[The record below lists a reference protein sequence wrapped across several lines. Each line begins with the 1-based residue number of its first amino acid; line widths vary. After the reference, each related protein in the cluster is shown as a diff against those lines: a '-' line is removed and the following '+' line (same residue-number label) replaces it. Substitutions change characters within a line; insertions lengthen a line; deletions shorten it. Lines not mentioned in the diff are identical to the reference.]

1 MAKDIF
7 RIAVIG
13 AGETGTPLLT
23 QLLDA
28 SFVEILGVADLDA
41 EAPGMRLARERGV
54 ATTTDFMDLARFGE
68 AVDVLID
75 VTGVPKVREALRQHM
90 QDSGN
95 THTLIVHEMLVQ
107 LMLSLLS
114 GRLVQ
119 VKHEVEEY

>member
-28 SFVEILGVADLDA
+28 PFVEILGVADLDA
-41 EAPGMRLARERGV
+41 EAPGMRLARDRGV
-54 ATTTDFMDLARFGE
+54 TTTTDFMDLARLGE

-95 THTLIVHEMLVQ
+95 HHTLIVHEMLVQ

-114 GRLVQ
+114 GRLVRL
-119 VKHEVEEY
+119 KHEVEEY

>member
-28 SFVEILGVADLDA
+28 PFVEILGVADLDA
-41 EAPGMRLARERGV
+41 EAPGMRLARDRGV
-54 ATTTDFMDLARFGE
+54 TTTTDFMDLARLGE

-95 THTLIVHEMLVQ
+95 SHTLIVHEMLVQ

>member
-28 SFVEILGVADLDA
+28 PFVKLLGVADLDA
-41 EAPGMRLARERGV
+41 EAPGMRLARARGV
-54 ATTTDFMDLARFGE
+54 TTTTDFMDLARLGE
-68 AVDVLID
+68 DVDVLID

-95 THTLIVHEMLVQ
+95 HHTLIVHEMLVQ

-114 GRLVQ
+114 GRLVRL
-119 VKHEVEEY
+119 KHEVEEY

>member
-28 SFVEILGVADLDA
+28 PFVEILGVADLDA
-41 EAPGMRLARERGV
+41 EAPGMRLARDRGV
-54 ATTTDFMDLARFGE
+54 ATTTDFMDLARLGE

-95 THTLIVHEMLVQ
+95 SHTLIVHEMLVQ

>member
-28 SFVEILGVADLDA
+28 PFVEILGVADLDA
-41 EAPGMRLARERGV
+41 EAPGMRLARARGV
-54 ATTTDFMDLARFGE
+54 TTTTDFMDLARLGE

-75 VTGVPKVREALRQHM
+75 VTGVAKVREALRQHM

-95 THTLIVHEMLVQ
+95 HHTLIVHEMLVQ

-119 VKHEVEEY
+119 LKHEVEEY

>member
-13 AGETGTPLLT
+13 AGETGTPLLDK
-23 QLLDA
+23 LLDA
-28 SFVEILGVADLDA
+28 SFVELLGVADLDN
-41 EAPGMRLARERGV
+41 EAPGMRLARSRGV
-54 ATTTDFMDLARFGE
+54 ATTTDFMDFARLGE

-75 VTGVPKVREALRQHM
+75 VTGVASVREALRQHM

-95 THTLIVHEMLVQ
+95 HHTLIVHETVVQ

-114 GRLVQ
+114 GRLVRL
-119 VKHEVEEY
+119 KHGVEDY

>member
-28 SFVEILGVADLDA
+28 PFVEILGVADLDA

-54 ATTTDFMDLARFGE
+54 ATTTDFMDLARLGE

-90 QDSGN
+90 QNSGN
-95 THTLIVHEMLVQ
+95 HHTLIVHEMLVQ

-114 GRLVQ
+114 GRLVTL
-119 VKHEVEEY
+119 KHEVEEY

>member
-28 SFVEILGVADLDA
+28 AFVEILGVADLDA
-41 EAPGMRLARERGV
+41 EAPGMRLARDRGV
-54 ATTTDFMDLARFGE
+54 TTTTDFMDLARLGE

-95 THTLIVHEMLVQ
+95 HHTLIVHEMLVQ

-114 GRLVQ
+114 GRLVTL
-119 VKHEVEEY
+119 KHEVDEY

>member
-28 SFVEILGVADLDA
+28 PFVEILGVADLDT

-54 ATTTDFMDLARFGE
+54 VTTTDFMDLARLGE

-75 VTGVPKVREALRQHM
+75 VTGVPKVREALRQQM

-95 THTLIVHEMLVQ
+95 HHTLIVHEMLVQ

-119 VKHEVEEY
+119 LKHEVEEY

>member
-28 SFVEILGVADLDA
+28 PFVEILGVADLDA

-54 ATTTDFMDLARFGE
+54 ATTTDFMDLARLGE

-95 THTLIVHEMLVQ
+95 NHTLIVHEMLVQ

-119 VKHEVEEY
+119 LKHEVEEY

>member
-28 SFVEILGVADLDA
+28 PFVEILGVADMDA

-54 ATTTDFMDLARFGE
+54 ATTTDFMDLARLGE

-95 THTLIVHEMLVQ
+95 SHTLIVHEMVVQ

-119 VKHEVEEY
+119 LKHEVEEY

>member
-28 SFVEILGVADLDA
+28 PFVEILGVADLDA
-41 EAPGMRLARERGV
+41 EAPGMRLAHARGV
-54 ATTTDFMDLARFGE
+54 ATTTDFMDLARLGE

-95 THTLIVHEMLVQ
+95 THTLIVHEMVVQ

-119 VKHEVEEY
+119 LKHEVEEY

>member
-28 SFVEILGVADLDA
+28 PFVEILGVADLDA
-41 EAPGMRLARERGV
+41 EAPGMRLARARGV
-54 ATTTDFMDLARFGE
+54 ATTTDFMDLARLGE

-95 THTLIVHEMLVQ
+95 TDRKSVV
-107 LMLSLLS
+107 
-114 GRLVQ
+114 
-119 VKHEVEEY
+119 

>member
-28 SFVEILGVADLDA
+28 PFVELLGVADLDA
-41 EAPGMRLARERGV
+41 EAPGMRLARARGV
-54 ATTTDFMDLARFGE
+54 TTTTDFMDLARLGE
-68 AVDVLID
+68 DVDVLID

-95 THTLIVHEMLVQ
+95 HHTLIVHEMLVQ

-114 GRLVQ
+114 GRLVRL
-119 VKHEVEEY
+119 KHEVEEY

>member
-28 SFVEILGVADLDA
+28 PFVEILGVADLDA

-54 ATTTDFMDLARFGE
+54 ATTTDFMDLARLGE

-95 THTLIVHEMLVQ
+95 THTLIVHEMVVQ

-119 VKHEVEEY
+119 LKHEVEEY

>member
-28 SFVEILGVADLDA
+28 PFVEILGVADLDA
-41 EAPGMRLARERGV
+41 EAPGMRLARARGV
-54 ATTTDFMDLARFGE
+54 TTTTDFMDLARLGE

-95 THTLIVHEMLVQ
+95 SHTLIVHEMVVQ

-119 VKHEVEEY
+119 LKHEVEEY